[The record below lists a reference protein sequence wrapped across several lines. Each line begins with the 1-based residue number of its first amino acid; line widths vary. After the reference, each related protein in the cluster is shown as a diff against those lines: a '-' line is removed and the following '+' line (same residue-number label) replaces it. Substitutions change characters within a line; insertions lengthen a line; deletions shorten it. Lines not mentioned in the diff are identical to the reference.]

1 MRDKVM
7 ASIPYPIRVIV
18 GLLAWRRV
26 NATLHGQG
34 TGRFS
39 LDEIHSMKESIWQNI
54 EHLLANAKGKAP
66 KDQPVFWLFGGKQ
79 PTEADT
85 VVFGFIIGSLICD
98 A

>member
-1 MRDKVM
+1 M
-7 ASIPYPIRVIV
+7 ASMPYPIRVVV
-18 GLLAWRRV
+18 GVLAWRKV
-26 NATLHGQG
+26 NAILPGQG

-39 LDEIHSMKESIWQNI
+39 LEEIHSLRENIWQSV
-54 EHLLANAKGKAP
+54 EHLLADAKAKVP

-85 VVFGFIIGSLICD
+85 VVFGFIIGSLICG